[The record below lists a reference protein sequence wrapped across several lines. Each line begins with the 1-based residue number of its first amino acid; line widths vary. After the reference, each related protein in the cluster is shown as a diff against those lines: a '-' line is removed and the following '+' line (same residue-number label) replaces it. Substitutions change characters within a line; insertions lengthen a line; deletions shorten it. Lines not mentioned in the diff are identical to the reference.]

1 MKTSSKILKALVY
14 FFAALTISCLAFVV
28 LFVLVRG
35 LPHLTPDLFRIKY
48 TSDNASLFPAMVN
61 TLIMV
66 LLALLAAVP
75 IGIFTAIYLAEYA
88 DSNNIIVRIVRVTAD
103 TLSAIPSIVYGL
115 FGMLFLSSIS
125 NGTSP
130 SWRVR

>member
-14 FFAALTISCLAFVV
+14 FFAALTILCLAFVI
-28 LFVLVRG
+28 LFVLMRG
-35 LPHLTPDLFRIKY
+35 IPHLSPELFRIKY
-48 TSDNASLFPAMVN
+48 TSDNVSMLPAMIN

-88 DSNNIIVRIVRVTAD
+88 DPNNIIVRIVRVTAD
-103 TLSAIPSIVYGL
+103 TLSVYSVCS
-115 FGMLFLSSIS
+115 FLSSIS